1 MKKGFIVAVSALS
14 GAIIGAGASA
24 VTVGKFSGETNK
36 KVKKMSDKHL
46 ALFLMMN
53 QWVKVKQEGKNLET
67 YFERNGYQKIAIYG
81 MSYAGE
87 TLFNELKDSNIQVA
101 YAIDQKAEG
110 IYADVDIVSPD
121 AVLADVDAIVVTP
134 IFFMDEIEE
143 MLSSRISCP
152 ILSLEDILFEV

>member
-67 YFERNGYQKIAIYG
+67 YFE
-81 MSYAGE
+81 
-87 TLFNELKDSNIQVA
+87 
-101 YAIDQKAEG
+101 
-110 IYADVDIVSPD
+110 
-121 AVLADVDAIVVTP
+121 
-134 IFFMDEIEE
+134 
-143 MLSSRISCP
+143 
-152 ILSLEDILFEV
+152 